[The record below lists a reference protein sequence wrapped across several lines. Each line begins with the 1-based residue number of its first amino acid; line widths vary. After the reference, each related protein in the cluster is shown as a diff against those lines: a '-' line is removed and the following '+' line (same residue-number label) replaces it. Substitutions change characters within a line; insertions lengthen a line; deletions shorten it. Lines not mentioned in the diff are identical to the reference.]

1 MITFWNE
8 VFWQWAKYDFFG
20 ISVKKNPGSHPLG
33 NITDR
38 RVKLLQNR
46 SRKDEIVAS
55 IGRDLTYFEYDMITY
70 PRLCSTCLTGV
81 QVSSTTKYFY
91 YTSKFSL
98 FWYTTNMILLNRR
111 QWLLAPLAVAWHIV
125 QKSIWKKIKNFIRI
139 VAIGWVQP

>member
-1 MITFWNE
+1 MKFFDNE
-8 VFWQWAKYDFFG
+8 LNIIFFG

-33 NITDR
+33 NVSDR

-81 QVSSTTKYFY
+81 QVKNITKYHSFY
-91 YTSKFSL
+91 DLHYTFI
-98 FWYTTNMILLNRR
+98 IL
-111 QWLLAPLAVAWHIV
+111 PM
-125 QKSIWKKIKNFIRI
+125 
-139 VAIGWVQP
+139 